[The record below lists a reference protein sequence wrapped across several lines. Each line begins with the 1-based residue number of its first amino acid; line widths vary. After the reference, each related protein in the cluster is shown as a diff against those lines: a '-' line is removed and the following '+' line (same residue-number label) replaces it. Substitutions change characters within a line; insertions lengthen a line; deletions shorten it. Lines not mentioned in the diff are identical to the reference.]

1 MIGEQNANLMLN
13 LWDTM
18 GSDHLASM
26 RKQDYEDCTVC
37 VLTYDISQEST
48 FFKMKEIK
56 EAVEK
61 ENKAKPPIFFL
72 IGNKVDLDVEL

>member
-1 MIGEQNANLMLN
+1 MYGGDQTSSIVAKTYKRHYKIMIGEQNANLMLN

-37 VLTYDISQEST
+37 VLTYDIS
-48 FFKMKEIK
+48 
-56 EAVEK
+56 
-61 ENKAKPPIFFL
+61 
-72 IGNKVDLDVEL
+72 